1 MEYNI
6 FGGNLPAVTIRLNQG
21 ESIYTQSGGMT
32 WMTENIEMNT
42 NMKGGLF
49 KGLGRM
55 MSGDSIFMATYTAKH
70 YPGEITISSSFPGEI
85 IVLDLSD
92 GREYVCQK
100 SAFLCAEQG
109 VNLSLT
115 TNRSVKGGF
124 FGGEGFIMQEV
135 RGRGKVF
142 LEIDGSVVAK
152 DLAPGEKL
160 IVDTGNIAA
169 YERSVKY
176 DVKMVKGFKNILFGG
191 EGLFLTTLT
200 GPGRVYLQTMTM
212 PSFAERIIPYLPA
225 SRNN

>member
-6 FGGNLPAVTIRLNQG
+6 FGGNLPAVTIKLNQG

-32 WMTENIEMNT
+32 WMSENMEMST

-49 KGLGRM
+49 KGVGRM
-55 MSGDSIFMATYTAKH
+55 LSGDSIFMATYTAKK
-70 YPGEITISSSFPGEI
+70 YPGEI

-100 SAFLCAEQG
+100 SAFLCAEPS
-109 VNLSLT
+109 VNLSVT
-115 TNRSVKGGF
+115 TNKSIKGGF

-135 RGRGKVF
+135 KGRGKVF
-142 LEIDGSVVAK
+142 LEIDGSVVVK
-152 DLAPGEKL
+152 ELNHGEKL
-160 IVDTGNIAA
+160 IVDTGHIAA

-176 DVKMVKGFKNILFGG
+176 DAKMVKGFKNMLFGG

-200 GPGRVYLQTMTM
+200 GPGKVYLQTMTM
-212 PSFAERIIPYLPA
+212 PSFAERIMPL
-225 SRNN
+225 SNNK